1 MKACDAIVNEN
12 KALRAALAEHEQ
24 RWRDI
29 EQYAWLPETRRRLA
43 QRFET
48 PELRLAATLNMPTAL
63 EAVDAWRKTLNRE
76 ANND

>member
-43 QRFET
+43 Q
-48 PELRLAATLNMPTAL
+48 NL
-63 EAVDAWRKTLNRE
+63 ES
-76 ANND
+76 